1 MGVVV
6 LKRNQVQIGRV
17 GEYLAAAIITE
28 LGWHATFVAN
38 APYDLL
44 ATRGDQLLRVQ
55 VKTTEGVK
63 PHSGGL
69 SYQWSLGAG
78 FEKRG
83 VDPSEYEVL
92 CCVGLDARRAFFMSA
107 KEIAGRKTLR
117 RRPQY
122 LETQAVEAQTWCAI
136 VAAQTPVT

>member
-1 MGVVV
+1 LGLDV

-38 APYDLL
+38 APYDLI
-44 ATRGDQLLRVQ
+44 ATRQDRLLRVQ
-55 VKTTEGVK
+55 VKTTEGAK
-63 PHSGGL
+63 LHKGSL

-78 FEKRG
+78 YAKRG
-83 VDPSEYEVL
+83 VDPKEYEIL

-107 KEIAGRKTLR
+107 IQLEGKKTLR
-117 RRPQY
+117 RSATRIA
-122 LETQAVEAQTWCAI
+122 TCDVEAKSWCA
-136 VAAQTPVT
+136 VVNEKHL

>member
-1 MGVVV
+1 VGLDV

-44 ATRGDQLLRVQ
+44 ATRQDRLLRVQ
-55 VKTTEGVK
+55 VKTTEGAK
-63 PHSGGL
+63 LHKGSL

-83 VDPSEYEVL
+83 VDPKEYEIL

-107 KEIAGRKTLR
+107 DQIAGRKTLR
-117 RRPQY
+117 RSPKY
-122 LETQAVEAQTWCAI
+122 LQTRAVEAQTWCAI
-136 VAAQTPVT
+136 VATQRL